1 MPGRIDVET
10 PIRLLI
16 ADRNPHVRD
25 FLRRELA
32 AEGYVIVLARSCQEI
47 LEYVARTDALDLLI
61 LDPDLTSQTDPE
73 ILRKIRSVSPDI
85 PVVIH
90 SFLPESRELADLS
103 PNVTFVEKQGNSID
117 QLKQTIYRLVRPL
130 DGHG

>member
-1 MPGRIDVET
+1 MET

-32 AEGYVIVLARSCQEI
+32 AEGYVIVLAKSSQEI
-47 LEYVARTDALDLLI
+47 LESVAQPETPDLLI

-85 PVVIH
+85 PVVLH
-90 SFLPESRELADLS
+90 SFLPESRELADRS

-117 QLKQTIYRLVRPL
+117 QLKQTIFRLVKTI